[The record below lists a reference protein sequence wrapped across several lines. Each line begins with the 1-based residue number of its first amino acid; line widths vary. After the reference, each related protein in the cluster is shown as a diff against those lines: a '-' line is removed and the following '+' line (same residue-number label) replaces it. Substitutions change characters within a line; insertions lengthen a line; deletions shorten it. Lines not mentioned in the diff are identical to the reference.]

1 MTALLTK
8 NLELFVEADRLS
20 VADGGAVSVFTDLS
34 GNLRHLTAAA
44 NPPILRS
51 NALNNKKEVVWDGT
65 KNPLRY
71 TGDISIK
78 CGFIVCR
85 INGDFTDY
93 SGVLTTL
100 TEGILVGNK
109 FWQDRFFPFD
119 YKYFEFRLD
128 DRIYPPTNAPAPV
141 NRYGIIFFR
150 FAQNLKADG
159 VQLGGDRDF
168 AGRKLNGS
176 VALLALYSGYFCESE
191 IRDNYA
197 AIANSYA
204 LPLEN
209 VFPAQGSKTDAV
221 TLRRRVLYSRSI
233 SGAVKARVKDR
244 SRKSFD
250 LKFGSRSQRQLE
262 KSEAFWNDFY
272 LSKTFLY
279 RDYNLYPPV
288 DTIVELPVETDF
300 AYSGSINLFDYS
312 FPVVEADALSPG
324 VIPQMPDALIG
335 NSPSVPTGLVVTT
348 GSAGAPDRLIVSWN
362 ASGGAI
368 GYKIWKNGEIFDVGN
383 QGSAIF
389 KSQQYYTEYQV
400 KILAYNLSGE
410 SAYTA
415 IETATLYPQSSQPV
429 QDQTLYYTDAAG
441 NQYADAAGNFYT
453 ANNFL

>member
-1 MTALLTK
+1 MTILTTK
-8 NLELFVEADRLS
+8 NLELFLEADRQDSPDGSPLS
-20 VADGGAVSVFTDLS
+20 EFTDRS
-34 GNLRHLTAAA
+34 GHNRHLNAAA

-93 SGVLTTL
+93 NGVLTTL

-119 YKYFEFRLD
+119 YKYFEFRSG
-128 DRIYPPTNAPAPV
+128 DRIYATTDAPAPV
-141 NRYGIIFFR
+141 YRYGIIFFR
-150 FAQNLKADG
+150 FASPLAADG
-159 VQLGGDRDF
+159 VQLGGDRNFPD
-168 AGRKLNGS
+168 RKLNGS
-176 VALLALYSGYFCESE
+176 VALLALYSGNFCESE

-244 SRKSFD
+244 ARKSFD
-250 LKFGSRSQRQLE
+250 LKFGSRSQRELE
-262 KSEAFWNDFY
+262 KSKAFWNEFY

-279 RDYNLYPPV
+279 RDYNLYPPQ
-288 DTIVELPVETDF
+288 DTIVEQPVETDF

-324 VIPQMPDALIG
+324 VIPQMPDTLIG
-335 NSPSVPTGLVVTT
+335 NSPGVPTDLVITP

-368 GYKIWKNGEIFDVGN
+368 GYKIWKDGEIFDVGN
-383 QGSAIF
+383 QGRAIF
-389 KSQQYYTEYQV
+389 NSQEYYTEYAV
-400 KILAYNLSGE
+400 KILAYNLHGE
-410 SAYTA
+410 SPYTPL
-415 IETATLYPQSSQPV
+415 ETLTLYRQS
-429 QDQTLYYTDAAG
+429 TGGTFYWTDASG
-441 NQYADAAGNFYT
+441 NRYVDADGNFYT
-453 ANNFL
+453 NNF